1 MYLLCPSFYERKLS
15 MDSEYQ
21 KIEISWLICGKVIDG
36 VRGKVCTFK
45 HRKWWL
51 WDHYPLHSGVY
62 STMFVHAMLFH
73 IDVSV
78 SKPEF
83 TKFDLIWFYCL
94 EEKNINHYM
103 LKFRKLIVII
113 GWLIVCIC
121 ITVYIN
127 ICIVLHLQTWT
138 HKYVY
143 RVIFLN
149 TNTTHNFRTCSFRL
163 SVVLS

>member
-1 MYLLCPSFYERKLS
+1 MVCVEKFALLNIENDGFETIIHYIVEFIVPCLS
-15 MDSEYQ
+15 MPCYS
-21 KIEISWLICGKVIDG
+21 ISMC
-36 VRGKVCTFK
+36 
-45 HRKWWL
+45 
-51 WDHYPLHSGVY
+51 
-62 STMFVHAMLFH
+62 LFQNLNLRN
-73 IDVSV
+73 
-78 SKPEF
+78 
-83 TKFDLIWFYCL
+83 LIWFYCL

-138 HKYVY
+138 HKYIY

>member
-1 MYLLCPSFYERKLS
+1 MVCVEKFALLNIENDGFETIIHYIVEFIVPCLS
-15 MDSEYQ
+15 MPSM
-21 KIEISWLICGKVIDG
+21 C
-36 VRGKVCTFK
+36 
-45 HRKWWL
+45 
-51 WDHYPLHSGVY
+51 
-62 STMFVHAMLFH
+62 LFQNLNLRN
-73 IDVSV
+73 
-78 SKPEF
+78 
-83 TKFDLIWFYCL
+83 LIWFYCL